1 PTSTKHPLWK
11 AHPNLSAPSETVIP
25 IRDSSGSWARS
36 DKDRAC
42 TFALHLRNVFQ
53 PNPATNSFAL
63 PSPPLRIETETDP
76 IQFQPNEVAK
86 VISEQL
92 KPKKAPGGD
101 LITAKMLIELPNC
114 AVEVICK
121 LFNGITR
128 LGYFPKKWKKSV
140 IIMIP
145 KPGKDHTIPASYRP
159 ISLLS
164 GSVLGPVLYTIFT
177 SDLPRGR
184 NVLTATYADDTA
196 FLATSALRREATDMV
211 QDMLNEF
218 EAWASRWNIAVNSAK
233 SQHATF
239 S

>member
-1 PTSTKHPLWK
+1 HIELTPQLNIKEDIDSYADALESVLVAAAKVSTPQGRDGSTHQHKTNLEIEQLVLEKRRLRRAWQTCRSPSSKQSLKEAGRRLTRALRHEEVEAQRQYIEKLSPTSTKHPLWK

-76 IQFQPNEVAK
+76 IQFQTNEVAK

-128 LGYFPKKWKKSV
+128 LGYFPKK
-140 IIMIP
+140 
-145 KPGKDHTIPASYRP
+145 
-159 ISLLS
+159 
-164 GSVLGPVLYTIFT
+164 
-177 SDLPRGR
+177 
-184 NVLTATYADDTA
+184 
-196 FLATSALRREATDMV
+196 
-211 QDMLNEF
+211 
-218 EAWASRWNIAVNSAK
+218 
-233 SQHATF
+233 
-239 S
+239 